1 MLGVRYPCTPSAK
14 YMQVVQDLF
23 GAEPHLLIVGVDEV
37 GRGCLAG
44 PVSACAYAFHARA
57 QSVDGLKDSKRLSPR
72 QRAALV
78 PILEALGH
86 HGHGEATAA
95 EIDQLGIV
103 AANFLAMERAVHAL
117 IVAASMS
124 PGALHVVVDGNQ
136 GPSFSPLQLGRIECL
151 VKADDLVPAVS
162 AASVLAKVRRD
173 RWMAAQATHWPGY
186 GFESHAGYGSP
197 GHIAAIQ
204 TLGPCSLHR
213 MTFAPLRTTH
223 STAISRP
230 KTRPF

>member
-1 MLGVRYPCTPSAK
+1 
-14 YMQVVQDLF
+14 MQVVAHELL
-23 GAEPHLLIVGVDEV
+23 GVEPHLLTVGVDEV

-44 PVSACAYAFHARA
+44 PVNACAYAFHVQA
-57 QSVDGLKDSKRLSPR
+57 QQVDGLKDSKRLSPR

-95 EIDQLGIV
+95 EIDELGIV

-117 IVAASMS
+117 IAAASVS

-136 GPSFSPLQLGRIECL
+136 VPSFPALKLGRIECL

-173 RWMAAQATHWPGY
+173 SWMAAQAAHWPGY

-197 GHIAAIQ
+197 VHIAAIK

-213 MTFAPLRTTH
+213 MTFAPLRNAPPTP
-223 STAISRP
+223 SSRP
-230 KTRPF
+230 KTRPS